1 MKKQNTEL
9 SVAEE
14 KRYSTLVKKI
24 DNAYGAVAKHYIN
37 MCGDIA
43 EIYEKRLYAADYANI
58 YDLARERWS
67 MSRGTVSNLLSI
79 YKRFGDGNYHI
90 DSEKLAGM
98 NLTQALAVIKE
109 EKQELKSAE
118 SSAESLEEDS
128 EEVELSQSETDKKK
142 NVVTVATM
150 DCADKSLT
158 KECINAYVKEF
169 KEHILQYFGKNVE
182 FKTEITIIVKEE
194 E

>member
-1 MKKQNTEL
+1 MKKDNTEL

-43 EIYEKRLYAADYANI
+43 ELYEKKLYAAEYANI
-58 YDLARERWS
+58 YNLAKERWN
-67 MSRGTVSNLLSI
+67 MSRGTVANLLSI
-79 YKRFGDGNYHI
+79 YKRFGDGEYHI

-109 EKQELKSAE
+109 EKQELKSDE
-118 SSAESLEEDS
+118 SSVEDNAIHS
-128 EEVELSQSETDKKK
+128 EEAKLPQSETDK
-142 NVVTVATM
+142 NTAVTVVTM

-158 KECINAYVKEF
+158 KAYINAYAKEF
-169 KEHILQYFGKNVE
+169 KERIAQYFGKNVE
-182 FKTEITIIVKEE
+182 FKTEITIIVKEDE